1 MTKKKGPKPSSR
13 RSSIANKII
22 TDLNKMSSKKVVNL
36 EEIKEG
42 HKMAED
48 LEASVAS
55 DKELARLDPLH
66 AMYVFAQNR
75 MDILA
80 EQLTQ
85 LPACRKLFSALAE
98 ADDIYMPS
106 YPPISPVTS
115 SYFSCWSLLDCEIGK
130 DKESLAKIAI
140 KVSQA
145 LSADP
150 NLITLYQR
158 MQESRMGLYIHQ
170 GTKKKRVKLKELIT
184 EKEFN
189 CISPSGYLG
198 RPGELWFARIFPEPF
213 PEWSLGYSVVFTT
226 PYVLGKVK
234 KGFFTNAGTLDDWQL
249 FLERTLGQTGET
261 GRIEAY
267 EQFMKYGLNRHFWN
281 EFIFQ
286 GYANHTDHVVY
297 LAGIPDR
304 PDTLP
309 HAE

>member
-1 MTKKKGPKPSSR
+1 MTKEKGPRPLSR

-22 TDLNKMSSKKVVNL
+22 TDLNKMSGKKVVNL

-48 LEASVAS
+48 LETSVTS

-85 LPACRKLFSALAE
+85 LPACRKLFSALPE

-106 YPPISPVTS
+106 YPPMSPVTS
-115 SYFSCWSLLDCEIGK
+115 SYFSCWSLFDFEIGK

-145 LSADP
+145 LSANQ

-158 MQESRMGLYIHQ
+158 MQESRMGLYVHQ
-170 GTKKKRVKLKELIT
+170 GTINKRIILKELVT
-184 EKEFN
+184 EKEFH
-189 CISPSGYLG
+189 CISPSGYNG
-198 RPGELWFARIFPEPF
+198 GSGELWFARIFPEPF
-213 PEWSLGYSVVFTT
+213 PEWSMGYSVVFTT
-226 PYVLGKVK
+226 PYVLGRVK
-234 KGFFTNAGTLDDWQL
+234 KGLFKKTSSLNDWQL
-249 FLERTLGQTGET
+249 FLDRTLGQPGEAD
-261 GRIEAY
+261 RIKAY
-267 EQFMKYGLNRHFWN
+267 EQLMKYGLNRHYWN

-286 GYANHTDHVVY
+286 SYANYTDHVVY
-297 LAGIPDR
+297 LTGIPDL
-304 PDTLP
+304 PETLP